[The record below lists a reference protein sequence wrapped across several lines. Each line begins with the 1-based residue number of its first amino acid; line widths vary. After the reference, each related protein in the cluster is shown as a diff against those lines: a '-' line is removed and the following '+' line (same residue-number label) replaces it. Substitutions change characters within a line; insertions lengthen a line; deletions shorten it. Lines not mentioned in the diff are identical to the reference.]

1 MENKYKCD
9 VCNKFYKSYQTL
21 WKHNKQFHV
30 FNGQP
35 KVNITSIKSKHK
47 VNIDDINGQPKVN
60 TENIINDTEII
71 IDDSEVINNKISKC
85 KYCNLEFKFKQSKS
99 RHQKTCKSRNEVENK
114 ELRKQNKELKM
125 MLAQIIRNK
134 GKVQQKTLDRM
145 KNKLIEYNQNNNSG
159 SINNGTI
166 NNTNNYNINIIALG
180 QENIGELLTQ
190 QEKLH
195 ILNQKYQALVHFIKT
210 VHFNDR
216 FPQFKNIAITN
227 NRTNEMHV
235 FDPTTNTFKM
245 LDKEEQTA
253 NLIEYRICDLED
265 FYGELGDRLDDKTRK
280 ILDDVFDKR
289 GENKETQDKVKLLVY
304 NNSDCVTIK

>member
-9 VCNKFYKSYQTL
+9 ICNKYYKSYQTL
-21 WKHNKQFHV
+21 WKHNRQFHV
-30 FNGQP
+30 IDGQP
-35 KVNITSIKSKHK
+35 KVNI
-47 VNIDDINGQPKVN
+47 
-60 TENIINDTEII
+60 ENIINDSDII
-71 IDDSEVINNKISKC
+71 IDDSFDITNKLHKC
-85 KYCNLEFKFKQSKS
+85 KYCDLKFKIKQSKS
-99 RHQKTCKSRNEVENK
+99 RHQKTCKNRNEVENK

-125 MLAQIIRNK
+125 MLSQIIRNK

-159 SINNGTI
+159 NIHNGNNI

-245 LDKEEQTA
+245 LDKDEQTA

-265 FYGELGDRLDDKTRK
+265 FYGELGEKLDDKTRK

>member
-1 MENKYKCD
+1 
-9 VCNKFYKSYQTL
+9 
-21 WKHNKQFHV
+21 
-30 FNGQP
+30 
-35 KVNITSIKSKHK
+35 
-47 VNIDDINGQPKVN
+47 
-60 TENIINDTEII
+60 
-71 IDDSEVINNKISKC
+71 
-85 KYCNLEFKFKQSKS
+85 
-99 RHQKTCKSRNEVENK
+99 
-114 ELRKQNKELKM
+114 
-125 MLAQIIRNK
+125 MLSQIVRNK

-159 SINNGTI
+159 SIHNGNI
-166 NNTNNYNINIIALG
+166 NNYNINIIALG

-265 FYGELGDRLDDKTRK
+265 FYGELGDKLDNKTRK
-280 ILDDVFDKR
+280 ILDDV
-289 GENKETQDKVKLLVY
+289 L
-304 NNSDCVTIK
+304 

>member
-1 MENKYKCD
+1 
-9 VCNKFYKSYQTL
+9 
-21 WKHNKQFHV
+21 
-30 FNGQP
+30 
-35 KVNITSIKSKHK
+35 
-47 VNIDDINGQPKVN
+47 
-60 TENIINDTEII
+60 
-71 IDDSEVINNKISKC
+71 
-85 KYCNLEFKFKQSKS
+85 
-99 RHQKTCKSRNEVENK
+99 
-114 ELRKQNKELKM
+114 
-125 MLAQIIRNK
+125 MLSQIIRNK

-145 KNKLIEYNQNNNSG
+145 KNKLIEYNNTVGINNG

-265 FYGELGDRLDDKTRK
+265 FYGELGDKLDDKTRK

-289 GENKETQDKVKLLVY
+289 GENKETLDKVKLLVY